1 MSGNKKVNVTGVPSM
16 PPSPLDAGRLAEAR
30 HQLHSVL
37 QWLARMTSS
46 YREPMPGDDGLALLW
61 DGRRR
66 AITTPKLTGDLAMEV
81 GLPGLVLHFTESGAP
96 VPHAFETEEHSPAH
110 VEAWILVE
118 LLHRGIDRERF
129 SKALPYDVSSLMS
142 GDATQFSP
150 ETHAAELAGLA
161 DWFGYAASILEEHAS
176 EMHGDPGATG
186 LRIWPQDLSLEM
198 QGPFGAVSARVRTGF
213 SPGTQHVP
221 EPYFYAKQPGAL
233 PDRTGTPDFILR
245 ASEAATGGGRTT
257 VLDFLRRTTRAQS

>member
-1 MSGNKKVNVTGVPSM
+1 M
-16 PPSPLDAGRLAEAR
+16 PPGPIDPGRFAEAR

-46 YREPMPGDDGLALLW
+46 YREPVPGEDGLALLW
-61 DGRRR
+61 DGHRR
-66 AITTPKLTGDLAMEV
+66 AIATPKLVGDLAMEV
-81 GLPGLVLHFTESGAP
+81 GLPDLVLHFTESGVP

-118 LLHRGIDRERF
+118 LLHRGVDRERF
-129 SKALPYDVSSLMS
+129 SKALPYDASSLMS

-150 ETHAAELAGLA
+150 ETHAAELAELA

-176 EMHGDPGATG
+176 EMHGDPGSTE

-198 QGPFGAVSARVRTGF
+198 QGPFRAAPSRVRTGF

-221 EPYFYAKQPGAL
+221 EPYFYLRQPGAL
-233 PDRTGTPDFILR
+233 PDRTDTPDFILK
-245 ASEAATGGGRTT
+245 ASEAAIGGGGRTA
-257 VLDFLRRTTRAQS
+257 VLDFLHRTARAQS